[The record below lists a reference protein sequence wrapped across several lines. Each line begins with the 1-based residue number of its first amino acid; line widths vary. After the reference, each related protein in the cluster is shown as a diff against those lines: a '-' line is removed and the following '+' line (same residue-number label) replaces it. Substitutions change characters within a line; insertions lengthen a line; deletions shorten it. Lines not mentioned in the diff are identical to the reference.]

1 MADDP
6 IRWIEDPKASSEL
19 RKAMACAVSASRAPS
34 DMSAA
39 LDKLR
44 AKLTEQSTERQGRA
58 LGAKAGW
65 IVLGGAFVVGGIA
78 TFSRSDPPTR
88 PVAVPTAVE
97 PAPALSAE
105 SASVPR
111 ELERELVAPPASIP
125 ARPAREPSAPARS
138 PRMAPVTVGG
148 TSPAAK
154 PHAGADAPAP
164 PADETDEL
172 ARLALARRHLRTDP
186 AQALRL
192 LTELDRTHPR
202 GILLEERGA
211 LAIDALVREGRLDEA
226 RARARHFLRTYSRS
240 PYADQVSRS
249 TGLSA
254 TGVDDIGDGEVAPH

>member
-1 MADDP
+1 M
-6 IRWIEDPKASSEL
+6 
-19 RKAMACAVSASRAPS
+19 
-34 DMSAA
+34 
-39 LDKLR
+39 
-44 AKLTEQSTERQGRA
+44 
-58 LGAKAGW
+58 
-65 IVLGGAFVVGGIA
+65 
-78 TFSRSDPPTR
+78 
-88 PVAVPTAVE
+88 
-97 PAPALSAE
+97 
-105 SASVPR
+105 
-111 ELERELVAPPASIP
+111 
-125 ARPAREPSAPARS
+125 
-138 PRMAPVTVGG
+138 TVGG